1 MGLLL
6 LGFLGRSRLRVLLR
20 AQPLRVLPRRRKWR
34 KKIAGRASLIVGTL
48 VENMGTT
55 VEPTRKH
62 GHHGRT
68 NPKTLVG

>member
-1 MGLLL
+1 M
-6 LGFLGRSRLRVLLR
+6 
-20 AQPLRVLPRRRKWR
+20 
-34 KKIAGRASLIVGTL
+34 KIAGRASLVVCTL